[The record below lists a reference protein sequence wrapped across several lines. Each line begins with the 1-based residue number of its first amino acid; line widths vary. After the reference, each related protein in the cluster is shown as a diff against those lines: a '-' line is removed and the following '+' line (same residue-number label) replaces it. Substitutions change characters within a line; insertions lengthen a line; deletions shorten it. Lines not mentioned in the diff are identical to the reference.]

1 MLWLQ
6 RNCILWIVT
15 LQVASI
21 TMPTKVWEQLK
32 VGTVLKLE
40 RDKENRTDAHPEN
53 QVHLTIR
60 IKRNVNNGKE
70 A

>member
-1 MLWLQ
+1 M
-6 RNCILWIVT
+6 
-15 LQVASI
+15 QVASI